1 MKEAKE
7 LAQIFPVIIDVI
19 KKNSSNMMACEKYGL
34 THTDIRILYQLYI
47 ADGKLVMKDLASRL
61 GVTGGTLTTNIKR
74 VIEQKYCEK
83 KKSEDDSRKTFVCI
97 TNKGRKLLHKEKVSL
112 ENNLEAL
119 FEKMT
124 QKERKTILTAYKS
137 IFEILKKF
145 QG

>member
-19 KKNSSNMMACEKYGL
+19 KKNSSNMMGCEKYNL
-34 THTDIRILYQLYI
+34 THTDFRILYQLYI
-47 ADGKLVMKDLASRL
+47 ADGRLVMKDLASRL

-74 VIEQKYCEK
+74 VIDQKYCTREK
-83 KKSEDDSRKTFVCI
+83 SQEDSRKTFVCI
-97 TNKGRKLLHKEKVSL
+97 TAKGKKLIEKEKENLEKNL
-112 ENNLEAL
+112 ENL
-119 FEKMT
+119 FSKMSE
-124 QKERKTILTAYKS
+124 KERKTILTAYKS